1 MSLTQFGL
9 MVAAGTLAAYLG
21 MLIARYL
28 RMKAY
33 RQANEFE
40 LDTLYALIELKARRT
55 AEKAEAA

>member
-1 MSLTQFGL
+1 MKRLLTDEQL
-9 MVAAGTLAAYLG
+9 SA
-21 MLIARYL
+21 LIARYL